1 MSDHAVEETHVT
13 ISGITATYYGVE
25 DLARATAFY
34 TELLGTPP
42 TAAMP
47 GAFSEWVFA
56 DDTAFGLYNSGSFRP
71 SDGVMFVVNDVRAA
85 VAELK
90 ARGVAMSDHVEETPV
105 CWMGFGT
112 DSEGNGFIL
121 HTHK

>member
-1 MSDHAVEETHVT
+1 MTLEENHMN

-34 TELLGTPP
+34 SDLLAMPP

-47 GAFSEWVFA
+47 DAFSEWVFA
-56 DDTAFGLYNSGSFRP
+56 DDTAFGLYVGSSFRP
-71 SDGVMFVVNDVRAA
+71 SDGVMFMVDDVAA
-85 VAELK
+85 AIADLK
-90 ARGVAMSDHVEETPV
+90 SRGVNVTDHIEETPV
-105 CWMGFGT
+105 CWMGFAR

-121 HTHK
+121 HKHK

>member
-1 MSDHAVEETHVT
+1 MN
-13 ISGITATYYGVE
+13 ISGITASYYGVE

-34 TELLGTPP
+34 TDLLAVPP

-47 GAFSEWVFA
+47 DGFSEWVFA
-56 DDTAFGLYNSGSFRP
+56 DDTAFGLYKSGSFRP
-71 SDGVMFVVNDVRAA
+71 SDGVMFVVDDVPAA

-90 ARGVAMSDHVEETPV
+90 ARGVQMSDHIEETPV
-105 CWMGFGT
+105 CWMAFGS

-121 HTHK
+121 HQHKS